1 VLIPTS
7 SEIDVLMKEANELVS
22 IFNATD
28 ITAKKNKNK

>member
-1 VLIPTS
+1 VLVPAGS
-7 SEIDVLMKEANELVS
+7 GIDVLMKEANELVS